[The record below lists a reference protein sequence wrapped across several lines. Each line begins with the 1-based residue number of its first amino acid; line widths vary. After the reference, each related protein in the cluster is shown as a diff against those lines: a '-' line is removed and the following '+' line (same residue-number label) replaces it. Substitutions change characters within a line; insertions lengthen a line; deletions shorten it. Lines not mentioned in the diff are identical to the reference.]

1 MKSQNFNILFF
12 LIVVCI
18 LATLWLALH
27 CRAEAVREK
36 DYSLLRE
43 RMVTSQLAAR
53 DITDKNVLSA
63 MRQVPRHL
71 YVPENYRHLAYE
83 DYPLPIGEGQT
94 ISQPY
99 IVALM
104 TQVVNPH
111 AQMKVLEIGTGS
123 GYQAAI
129 LAKLCREVYTI
140 EIIEVLGARAQ
151 KILQKYYDNVRV
163 KIGDGYQGW
172 PQFAPFDAII
182 VTCAPTHVPQPLAEQ
197 LREGGRMVIPVGEAG
212 YQQLVVLTKSKG
224 KLIETEVIPVRF
236 VPMVDSK
243 GRKY

>member
-1 MKSQNFNILFF
+1 
-12 LIVVCI
+12 
-18 LATLWLALH
+18 
-27 CRAEAVREK
+27 
-36 DYSLLRE
+36 
-43 RMVTSQLAAR
+43 
-53 DITDKNVLSA
+53 
-63 MRQVPRHL
+63 
-71 YVPENYRHLAYE
+71 
-83 DYPLPIGEGQT
+83 
-94 ISQPY
+94 
-99 IVALM
+99 M

-182 VTCAPTHVPQPLAEQ
+182 VTCAPTHVPKPLAEQ

-224 KLIETEVIPVRF
+224 RLIEQEVIPVRF

-243 GRKY
+243 GKKY

>member
-1 MKSQNFNILFF
+1 MKSQNFNILLF
-12 LIVVCI
+12 LVVVCV
-18 LATLWLALH
+18 LTTLWLALH
-27 CRAEAVREK
+27 CRAQVVREK

-43 RMVTSQLAAR
+43 RMVASQLEAR
-53 DITDKNVLSA
+53 DITDKKVLSA

-71 YVPENYRHLAYE
+71 YVPESYRHLAYE

-140 EIIEVLGARAQ
+140 EIIEALGARAQ

-182 VTCAPTHVPQPLAEQ
+182 VTCAPTHVPKPLAEQ
-197 LREGGRMVIPVGEAG
+197 LREGGSMVIPVGEAG
-212 YQQLVVLTKSKG
+212 YQQLVVLTKNKG
-224 KLIETEVIPVRF
+224 RLIEQEVIPVRF

-243 GRKY
+243 GKKY